1 MDKEVKIILSKQL
14 EKEYEE
20 LNQII
25 SNEIKKGGKSSFHQT
40 LFRAINNNKKLLKIN
55 PFYGNPIFK
64 KLIPK
69 EFLKK
74 YEIDNLWRI
83 ELPGYWRMLYSIT
96 GNEIRIICFILEICD
111 HKKYNKL
118 FGYKRK

>member
-1 MDKEVKIILSKQL
+1 MNKEIKIILSKEL
-14 EKEYEE
+14 EKQYEE
-20 LNQII
+20 LNKII
-25 SNEIKKGGKSSFHQT
+25 SNEIKKGSANSFHQT
-40 LFRAINNNKKLLKIN
+40 LFKAINKTKELLKIN
-55 PFYGNPIFK
+55 PFYGNPISK

-69 EFLKK
+69 EFIKK
-74 YEIDNLWRI
+74 YEVDNLWRV

-96 GNEIRIICFILEICD
+96 GNEIKIICFILKICD